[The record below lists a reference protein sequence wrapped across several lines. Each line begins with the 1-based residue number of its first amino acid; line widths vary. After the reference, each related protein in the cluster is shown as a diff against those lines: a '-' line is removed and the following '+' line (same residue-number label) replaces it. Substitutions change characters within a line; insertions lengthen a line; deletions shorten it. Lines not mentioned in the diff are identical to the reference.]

1 MNSFYDKINEL
12 EFDNNFKEQFARHEA
27 DNTDV
32 IKRISAQD
40 IEPGENNNLAFFA
53 KESFKEKF
61 KSYKY
66 GKAYINYPDFISAS
80 IGDETGLYQLNG
92 MHLVSEN
99 AEISLPLY
107 VRTFKLGYK
116 AGKNK
121 VFEYA
126 YNTDVN
132 KSVVPENE
140 FDEGFAKLVDDQAKK
155 MITNVKDESD
165 MSVQAEL
172 ELANSI
178 KNNNESIQT
187 GEEQSAD
194 EEANSVSLDLSMM
207 KKLNI
212 TKKKC

>member
-1 MNSFYDKINEL
+1 MY
-12 EFDNNFKEQFARHEA
+12 A
-27 DNTDV
+27 
-32 IKRISAQD
+32 
-40 IEPGENNNLAFFA
+40 
-53 KESFKEKF
+53 
-61 KSYKY
+61 
-66 GKAYINYPDFISAS
+66 
-80 IGDETGLYQLNG
+80 
-92 MHLVSEN
+92 
-99 AEISLPLY
+99 
-107 VRTFKLGYK
+107 RTFKLGYK

-132 KSVVPENE
+132 NSVVPENE
-140 FDEGFAKLVDDQAKK
+140 FDEGFAKLVDTQVKK
-155 MITNVKDESD
+155 MAKDVRDEYD

-194 EEANSVSLDLSMM
+194 EEANSVSLDLSMI

-212 TKKKC
+212 TKKNCKKTTKI